1 MPITL
6 DGTNGLTF
14 PDGSNTVPVVKGT
27 TSGNTSGIIFPAA
40 NTVAFVTSGVE
51 RARFDSDG
59 DLGIG
64 TSSPATKLNIYSST
78 AQTDNIG
85 FVQIENPTAANAV
98 NASYTAKNYSGTS
111 QFMQWENYGLR
122 IGSRIKTNSGA
133 GGVYF
138 TYGNDSVGMTMDG
151 SGRVTK
157 SSQPYLRAV
166 TSTSAQSLTGG
177 TTYVIPFNVISY
189 QTGSN
194 YNNSTYRFTC
204 PVAGQY
210 FVSASV
216 QGSSISSNYYNLFL
230 RINGSGFAGT
240 YVTGR
245 NSAYE
250 QLSTTG
256 IIAASAGDYID
267 VGLYVNQTGGNLEL
281 NPGDIRNSLHIY
293 LLG

>member
-6 DGTNGLTF
+6 DGTNGITL
-14 PDGSNTVPVVKGT
+14 PNGSNTVPASKGST
-27 TSGNTSGIIFPAA
+27 GGNTAGIVYPAA
-40 NTVAFVTSGVE
+40 NTIAFATSGTEV
-51 RARFDSDG
+51 ARFDSAG
-59 DLGIG
+59 NLGVG
-64 TSSPATKLNIYSST
+64 TSSPATRLHVNGNITLPSYGQIVSQDTTTGISISGSSAGYPNGGTIVFRGNT
-78 AQTDNIG
+78 A
-85 FVQIENPTAANAV
+85 
-98 NASYTAKNYSGTS
+98 
-111 QFMQWENYGLR
+111 
-122 IGSRIKTNSGA
+122 A
-133 GGVYF
+133 GGVATNGLEF
-138 TYGNDSVGMTMDG
+138 ISGGSERMRIDST
-151 SGRVTK
+151 GRVTK
-157 SSQPYLRAV
+157 PYQPYLRAV

-216 QGSSISSNYYNLFL
+216 EGSNITSNYYNLFL

-245 NSAYE
+245 GVAYE

-256 IIAASAGDYID
+256 IVAASAGDYID
-267 VGLYVNQTGGNLEL
+267 VALYVNQTGGSLEL